1 MPTRPR
7 RREPPIPVLDALTGT
22 EPATVLAEL
31 LASHPDLR
39 PEAEQV
45 ARQLLGDAAVEA
57 VADDVAWA
65 LEAIPLED
73 LAGRAGRVRGRGY
86 VHENEAAWELIG
98 EVIEPFLT
106 DLSRRAGLAL
116 MDAAAAIAIGIVAG
130 LYQTREPED
139 GTVVA
144 YAGPD
149 ALTELAD
156 EVINEAT
163 KLGVALPP
171 DAADHYWPEWS
182 SLG

>member
-1 MPTRPR
+1 MPTR
-7 RREPPIPVLDALTGT
+7 RREPPSPALDALRGA
-22 EPATVLAEL
+22 EYATVLAEL

-45 ARQLLGDAAVEA
+45 AQGLLGAVADEA

-73 LAGRAGRVRGRGY
+73 LAARAGRVRGRGY
-86 VHENEAAWELIG
+86 VHESEAAAELIG
-98 EVIEPFLT
+98 EVIEPVLT
-106 DLSRRAGLAL
+106 DLSRRAGLGL
-116 MDAAAAIAIGIVAG
+116 MDAAAAIVTGIVAG
-130 LYQTREPED
+130 VYQAREPVD

-156 EVINEAT
+156 EVINEAI

-171 DAADHYWPEWS
+171 DAADRYWPEWS